1 MLSDILLLRGLMK
14 SNKELLGQRIK
25 EIRKKKGLSQE
36 KLAELA
42 QIEPTSLSNI
52 ENGYNYPSFKTL
64 DKLLEILKIDYLE
77 VFNFEHHN
85 APDDL
90 IAEIVRLL
98 KENPDKLQD
107 FYKIICA
114 LTT

>member
-1 MLSDILLLRGLMK
+1 MKSK
-14 SNKELLGQRIK
+14 SNKEMLGQRIK

-64 DKLLEILKIDYLE
+64 DKLLEILETNYIE
-77 VFNFEHHN
+77 VFKFDHHN

-90 IAEIVRLL
+90 ITEIIAML

-107 FYKIICA
+107 FYKIARA

>member
-1 MLSDILLLRGLMK
+1 MKSK
-14 SNKELLGQRIK
+14 SNKEMLGQRIK

-64 DKLLEILKIDYLE
+64 DKLLEILETNYIE
-77 VFNFEHHN
+77 VFKFAHHN
-85 APDDL
+85 TPDDL
-90 IAEIVRLL
+90 ITEIIAML

-107 FYKIICA
+107 FYKIARA

>member
-1 MLSDILLLRGLMK
+1 MK
-14 SNKELLGQRIK
+14 SNKQMLGLRIK
-25 EIRKKKGLSQE
+25 EIRKKKGLSHE

-52 ENGYNYPSFKTL
+52 ENGYNFPSFKTL
-64 DKLLEILKIDYLE
+64 EKLLEILGTNYLE

-85 APDDL
+85 TPDNL
-90 IAEIVRLL
+90 IAEITGIL
-98 KENPDKLQD
+98 KSNPDKLQE
-107 FYKIICA
+107 FYKIARA